1 MNRFFILLYLCWAR
15 LVDEAT
21 RDTLTGLLN
30 RRGFN
35 EALQQH
41 GAIATRYARPLSLL
55 LIDLRNL
62 KAYNASEGYE
72 AGDRILQKTAQI
84 LTRESRSADVVC
96 RIGGDEFALLLPE
109 TELSASH
116 IIEERL
122 RRELHAAD
130 IDIHSGLASG
140 KPDHLLSIAD
150 DVLRESKLSYSLNN
164 AE

>member
-1 MNRFFILLYLCWAR
+1 MNQFFTLLYLCWAR
-15 LVDEAT
+15 LIDEAT

-35 EALQQH
+35 EALQQQ

-62 KAYNASEGYE
+62 KTYNASEGYE
-72 AGDRILQKTAQI
+72 AGDRILQETAQI
-84 LTRESRSADVVC
+84 LTRECRAADAVC

-109 TELSASH
+109 TELSAACT
-116 IIEERL
+116 IEERL
-122 RRELHAAD
+122 RRALHTAG

-140 KPDHLLSIAD
+140 EPNHLLAQAD
-150 DVLRESKLSYSLNN
+150 DALRENKREHVKLR
-164 AE
+164 

>member
-1 MNRFFILLYLCWAR
+1 MNQFFTLLYLCWAR
-15 LVDEAT
+15 LIDEAT

-35 EALQQH
+35 EALQQQ

-62 KAYNASEGYE
+62 KTYNASEGYE
-72 AGDRILQKTAQI
+72 AGDRILQETAQI
-84 LTRESRSADVVC
+84 LTRECRAADAVC

-109 TELSASH
+109 TGLSAACT
-116 IIEERL
+116 IEERL
-122 RRELHAAD
+122 RRALHTAG

-140 KPDHLLSIAD
+140 RVDNLLAQAD
-150 DVLRESKLSYSLNN
+150 DALRENKREHVKLR
-164 AE
+164 

>member
-35 EALQQH
+35 EVLQLQS
-41 GAIATRYARPLSLL
+41 AIATRYARPLSLL

-62 KAYNASEGYE
+62 KNYNASEGYE

-84 LTRESRSADVVC
+84 LSRECRAADAVC

-109 TELSASH
+109 TELSAART
-116 IIEERL
+116 IEERL
-122 RRELHAAD
+122 RRTLHAAG

-140 KPDHLLSIAD
+140 LADNLLAQAD
-150 DVLRESKLSYSLNN
+150 DALRENKREHFKLH
-164 AE
+164 

>member
-1 MNRFFILLYLCWAR
+1 MNRFFMLLYLCWAR

-35 EALQQH
+35 EALQQQS
-41 GAIATRYARPLSLL
+41 AIATRYARPLSLL

-62 KAYNASEGYE
+62 KTYNASEGYE

-84 LTRESRSADVVC
+84 LSRESRAADAVC

-109 TELSASH
+109 TELSAART
-116 IIEERL
+116 IEERL
-122 RRELHAAD
+122 RRALHATG
-130 IDIHSGLASG
+130 IDIHSGLSSG
-140 KPDHLLSIAD
+140 EPDNLLAAAD
-150 DVLRESKLSYSLNN
+150 EALRKSKLNCFHKKV
-164 AE
+164 